1 MTASVPA
8 TTETDLKK
16 INISIQQLAAGR
28 SNAVGTVTLT
38 TNSATTVVTTAPGT
52 CAAPNLTEK
61 ITGSVPI
68 LIPTTAN
75 AATEFGAGTWYI
87 SSVGTDTFTITHVN
101 SATASRTFLYVLVG

>member
-1 MTASVPA
+1 MTVYLPE
-8 TTETDLKK
+8 TNETDLKK
-16 INISIQQLAAGR
+16 IVLALQQLGAGR

-38 TNSATTVVTTAPGT
+38 QNSATTVVTTRTGT
-52 CAAPNLTEK
+52 CAP
-61 ITGSVPI
+61 GSVPI

-87 SSVGTDTFTITHVN
+87 SSVGIDTFTITHVN